1 MSENAQRQMTPEER
15 HWATRIRAAVVPTV
29 GDGDQED
36 VPSLAVAIAARIATL
51 ESQLE
56 QARAALEKAAIT
68 MNHARTFITSRQ
80 KMHATGVAL
89 YDELLFALQ
98 ALREGVDHA

>member
-1 MSENAQRQMTPEER
+1 MSDLYPDQQDWKEPECDEACEVVNGLR
-15 HWATRIRAAVVPTV
+15 DRIT
-29 GDGDQED
+29 
-36 VPSLAVAIAARIATL
+36 TL

-56 QARAALEKAAIT
+56 QARTALEEAAIT

-89 YDELLFALQ
+89 YDELLSALQ
-98 ALREGVDHA
+98 ALREGGEG